1 MPRKLGAFGF
11 ALGFHNGFWQ
21 KQGLIKSKIRTK
33 KKVRLREKKY
43 ICTNERAL
51 TKVEMSI
58 ENEINRPFFTGRLV
72 SFLFSFRFSISKK
85 VNNVS
90 CLPPLCRYYS

>member
-21 KQGLIKSKIRTK
+21 KQGLIKSKITTK
-33 KKVRLREKKY
+33 KKVRLKKKY
-43 ICTNERAL
+43 ICNNDRAL
-51 TKVEMSI
+51 TKAEMSI

-85 VNNVS
+85 VNYVS
-90 CLPPLCRYYS
+90 CL